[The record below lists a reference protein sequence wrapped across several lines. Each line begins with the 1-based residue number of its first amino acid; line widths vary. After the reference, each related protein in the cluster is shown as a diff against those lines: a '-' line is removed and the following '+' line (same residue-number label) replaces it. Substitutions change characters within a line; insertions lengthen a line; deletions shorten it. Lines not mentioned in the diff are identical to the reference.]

1 MKYIKPILLIL
12 FLLAFL
18 LTAVSC
24 TDAGEDT
31 PGTSA
36 PTGAEQTAQS
46 SETDS
51 GNVTEAPTQP
61 NTDYDGMDTDDK
73 WTKPY

>member
-1 MKYIKPILLIL
+1 MKHIKPILLVL
-12 FLLAFL
+12 VLLAIL
-18 LTAVSC
+18 LAAVSC

-36 PTGAEQTAQS
+36 PAGTEQTAQL
-46 SETDS
+46 SETHS
-51 GNVTEAPTQP
+51 GDVTEAPTEP
-61 NTDYDGMDTDDK
+61 STDYDGMDTDDK